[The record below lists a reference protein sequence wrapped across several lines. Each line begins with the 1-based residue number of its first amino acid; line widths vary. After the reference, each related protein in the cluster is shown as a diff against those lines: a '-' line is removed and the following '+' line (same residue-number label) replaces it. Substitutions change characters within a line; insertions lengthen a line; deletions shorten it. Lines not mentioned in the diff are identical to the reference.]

1 MTARTLI
8 ESINSG
14 DTLTQEEL
22 FPLFSRASLLVN
34 DSVRLLLRENDYI
47 QLGVISL
54 GAEVASNLDRN
65 KAIYRRSVDFVEGSV
80 RDVPADPEEREADF
94 LCACMDLQAAVLSGD
109 KDRQLEVVLS
119 LPLTRMVFEQFLKE
133 WFTKAQA
140 YQEASHRSL
149 QAHLDE
155 DSEAASQADAD
166 CHYLEQNC
174 RLDPRTAYGVVRY
187 VGQRLDALQDI
198 YERVFNAYS
207 RVILKQAKAQA
218 VSEDHAL
225 DCFQNGSFGL
235 LRAISSYDNV
245 SNARFVG
252 HARWWIRQSMLYY
265 LKEDSNLIR
274 VSSNTWQHY
283 ARLEAI
289 RVKQESQLGP
299 LSNEELSQVSG
310 YSRSHVD
317 AIYSTVR
324 TSQVRSLDYPLKP
337 DGSTSTV
344 STLVESQEEQEDP
357 LDYDPS
363 DSVKV
368 LLESLPENLRNL
380 VCLAYG
386 LTEYVSQKLDPQK
399 VEAERLRQVSAL

>member
-8 ESINSG
+8 EAINSG

-22 FPLFSRASLLVN
+22 FPLFSRASLLVY
-34 DSVRLLLRENDYI
+34 DCVRLLVRENDYI
-47 QLGVISL
+47 QLGIIAL
-54 GAEVASNLDRN
+54 GAEVAANLDRN

-80 RDVPADPEEREADF
+80 KDVPVDPEEREADF
-94 LCACMDLQAAVLSGD
+94 LCACMDLQVSLLAED
-109 KDRQLEVVLS
+109 KDRQLDVVLG

-133 WFTKAQA
+133 WYVRAEA
-140 YQEASHRSL
+140 YQELSQRSL
-149 QAHLDE
+149 HAHISDDVE
-155 DSEAASQADAD
+155 DSSKADAE
-166 CHYLEQNC
+166 CHYLEQSC

-187 VGQRLDALQDI
+187 VGQRLRALQDI

-283 ARLEAI
+283 AKLESIRL
-289 RVKQESQLGP
+289 KQESQLGP
-299 LSNEELSQVSG
+299 LSNEELSRVSG

-317 AIYSTVR
+317 AIYNTVR

-337 DGSTSTV
+337 DGSTSTI
-344 STLVESQEEQEDP
+344 SNLVEGQEELDDP
-357 LDYDPS
+357 LAYDPT

-368 LLESLPENLRNL
+368 LLDSLPENLRNL
-380 VCLAYG
+380 VCLSYG

>member
-1 MTARTLI
+1 MTARSLI

-22 FPLFSRASLLVN
+22 FPLFSRASLLIN
-34 DSVRLLLRENDYI
+34 DSVRLLVRENDYL
-47 QLGVISL
+47 QLAVIAL

-65 KAIYRRSVDFVEGSV
+65 KAIYRRSVDFVDGSV
-80 RDVPADPEEREADF
+80 KDVPADSEEREADF
-94 LCACMDLQAAVLSGD
+94 LCSCMDLQAALISGD
-109 KDRQLEVVLS
+109 KEVQLDVVLG

-133 WFTKAQA
+133 WYSKAKAYHQA
-140 YQEASHRSL
+140 SQLSL
-149 QAHLDE
+149 HAHLSE
-155 DSEAASQADAD
+155 DSEVASQADAA
-166 CHYLEQNC
+166 CHYLERDC

-187 VGQRLDALQDI
+187 VGERLTALQSI

-289 RVKQESQLGP
+289 RLKQESQLGP
-299 LSNEELSQVSG
+299 LTNEELSQVSG

-324 TSQVRSLDYPLKP
+324 ASQVRSLDYPLKP
-337 DGSTSTV
+337 DGSASTV
-344 STLVESQEEQEDP
+344 SHVVEPQDEESP
-357 LDYDPS
+357 LSYDPT

-368 LLESLPENLRNL
+368 LLGSLPDNLRNL

-399 VEAERLRQVSAL
+399 VESERLRQVSAL

>member
-8 ESINSG
+8 ETVNSG

-22 FPLFSRASLLVN
+22 FPLFSRASLLVY
-34 DSVRLLLRENDYI
+34 DCVRLLLRENDYI
-47 QLGVISL
+47 QLGVIAL

-65 KAIYRRSVDFVEGSV
+65 KAIYRRSIAFIDGSV
-80 RDVPADPEEREADF
+80 KDVPVDPEQREADF
-94 LCACMDLQAAVLSGD
+94 LCACMDLQAATLDGD
-109 KDRQLEVVLS
+109 KDRQLDIVLA
-119 LPLTRMVFEQFLKE
+119 LPLTRMVFEQFLKD
-133 WFTKAQA
+133 WCSKASQ

-149 QAHLDE
+149 LAHLNDDLE
-155 DSEAASQADAD
+155 EASAADAA
-166 CHYLEQNC
+166 CHYLEQDC
-174 RLDPRTAYGVVRY
+174 RLDPRTAFGIVRY
-187 VGQRLDALQDI
+187 IAERLAALQEI

-235 LRAISSYDNV
+235 LRAISSYDEV

-283 ARLEAI
+283 AKLEAI
-289 RVKQESQLGP
+289 RLKQESQSGP
-299 LSNEELSQVSG
+299 LTTEELSRVSG

-337 DGSTSTV
+337 DGSSTPI
-344 STLVESQEEQEDP
+344 SSIIESQEEQSDP

-368 LLESLPENLRNL
+368 LLDSLPDNLRNL

-399 VEAERLRQVSAL
+399 VKAERLRQVSAL

>member
-8 ESINSG
+8 ETVNSG

-34 DSVRLLLRENDYI
+34 DCVRLLLRENDYI
-47 QLGVISL
+47 QLAVVAL

-65 KAIYRRSVDFVEGSV
+65 KAIYRRSVDFVDGTV
-80 RDVPADPEEREADF
+80 KDVPVDAEQREADF
-94 LCACMDLQAAVLSGD
+94 LCACMDLQASMLNND
-109 KDRQLEVVLS
+109 KDRQLDVVLG
-119 LPLTRMVFEQFLKE
+119 LPLTRMVFEQFLKD
-133 WFTKAQA
+133 WHTKAQA
-140 YQEASHRSL
+140 YQEAAQRSL
-149 QAHLDE
+149 RAHLEE
-155 DSEAASQADAD
+155 DSEAASAADAE
-166 CHYLEQNC
+166 CHYLEQDC

-187 VGQRLDALQDI
+187 VSQRLSALHDI
-198 YERVFNAYS
+198 YDRVFTAYS

-235 LRAISSYDNV
+235 IRAISSYDNV

-252 HARWWIRQSMLYY
+252 HARWWIRQSMLYF

-283 ARLEAI
+283 AKLEAI
-289 RVKQESQLGP
+289 RLKQESQTGP
-299 LSNEELSQVSG
+299 LSTEELSRASG
-310 YSRSHVD
+310 YSASHVD

-337 DGSTSTV
+337 DGSTPAI
-344 STLVESQEEQEDP
+344 STLVESTEDQEDP
-357 LDYDPS
+357 LNYDPS

-368 LLESLPENLRNL
+368 LLESLPDNLRNL

-386 LTEYVSQKLDPQK
+386 LTEYVSQELDPVK